1 MDIYR
6 LICRQGPCSKF
17 GQISFGCPGFR
28 GFSPL
33 FRRRLPLFSRGR
45 CMRRQAT
52 TWHGRKFSWGGKKAA
67 FNLLMWVLPNLI
79 SSLFLDPTIWSLL
92 LSNFNLMFQ
101 HDVVGVGRV
110 YWFLAAVVFS
120 CMPFSDVCSFLKVVF
135 VGLSVRWKL
144 APHLWLPRPCARST
158 LQRWNPHKID
168 NHLPP
173 LHWCSRFY
181 CTLGKRYLCL
191 TIHCSPLHYWDPHKG
206 DKRDWKKAAGSKVM
220 KWKNKR

>member
-1 MDIYR
+1 MFLIVSDRMEIWYRCQIVLQTPVIKSKLAHHTYISKLCVWFFQVPVDFYR
-6 LICRQGPCSKF
+6 LICWQGPCSKF

-120 CMPFSDVCSFLKVVF
+120 CMPFSDVCFFPKWF
-135 VGLSVRWKL
+135 LSVFRSDENSRHTSDCPDP
-144 APHLWLPRPCARST
+144 APALLYNGETHI
-158 LQRWNPHKID
+158 K
-168 NHLPP
+168 
-173 LHWCSRFY
+173 
-181 CTLGKRYLCL
+181 
-191 TIHCSPLHYWDPHKG
+191 
-206 DKRDWKKAAGSKVM
+206 
-220 KWKNKR
+220 